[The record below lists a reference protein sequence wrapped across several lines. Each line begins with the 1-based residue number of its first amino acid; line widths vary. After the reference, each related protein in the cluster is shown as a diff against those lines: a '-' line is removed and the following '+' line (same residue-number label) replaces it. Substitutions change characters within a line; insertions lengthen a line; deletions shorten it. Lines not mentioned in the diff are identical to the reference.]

1 MLIHSVLVVQF
12 LNTVDADG
20 HRHHFV
26 VLVKKVLGFRTKP
39 ELSICCKAD
48 SRERRKRNL
57 AAVALRKPVIA
68 DVLNQLGFKQRLS
81 ANKIQHNGLRIL
93 VYEIGLILLV

>member
-1 MLIHSVLVVQF
+1 MFVHSVLVVQF
-12 LNTVDADG
+12 LNAVDADG
-20 HRHHFV
+20 HRHHLVIFCKQ
-26 VLVKKVLGFRTKP
+26 VLRCRGEPQLAIRR
-39 ELSICCKAD
+39 KAD

-68 DVLNQLGFKQRLS
+68 DALNQLGFKQRLS
-81 ANKIQHNGLRIL
+81 ANKIQHNSLRIL